1 MQIFVKRIKNVSRN
15 STSDNRRVVFV
26 GAATRSAITPSPRHT
41 RNLPSEPRAARN
53 KKSWKQNTRRE
64 RRAYQNETFCDL
76 FPGSKK
82 ARIRDVTDDDFTL
95 EMQPARWHK
104 LSLILKAVSS
114 VTAVLN
120 HLQEQSVLR
129 WRKDVNGGHKL
140 ASVAER

>member
-1 MQIFVKRIKNVSRN
+1 MWVEIPLPIADVLCLTAQPQDQQLHHHRD
-15 STSDNRRVVFV
+15 TQE
-26 GAATRSAITPSPRHT
+26 
-41 RNLPSEPRAARN
+41 NLPSEPRAARN

-64 RRAYQNETFCDL
+64 RKAYQNETFCDL